1 MGMWRTLAASLVLA
15 LLATGC
21 GVGSGGSGGVS
32 STVSVT
38 PTASIAGDP
47 ARGKE
52 VMVKFECARCHS
64 GAIEAPAKEKQCT
77 GCHSDI
83 MAGTVQ
89 ATPAKLAHWQANVV
103 FLADTPTLVYP
114 EKRFRRSWIANFLLH
129 PHDLRPSLAPSMP
142 RLPLTEQQA
151 ADVAAYLSPLSDP
164 KPAEEA
170 AALEGTNVAMG
181 RELLDVKGC
190 VLCHRMTGVPPMRGT
205 MLPVGINPREM
216 SRAMRLAPDLRFTR
230 DRYSAATLVAWLLDP
245 ASIKPDTLMP
255 RMGLTEPEAKNIAA
269 YILRT
274 PLAPAE
280 PKVIPLRLPVL
291 DRKVTYDE
299 VATRVLRKTCWHCHG
314 EPDFERGDGGPGNS
328 GGFGFRA
335 RGLDLSDYAA
345 TFAGMLD
352 DTGRRVSVFAPL
364 KGALDVV
371 GVKGNAAAPT
381 EDRTPVL
388 VAAMLA
394 RQREEAGE
402 ETAIRGMPLGLP
414 ALPPEDIQLVETW
427 IAQGRP
433 R

>member
-1 MGMWRTLAASLVLA
+1 MGMWRALPLSIALA
-15 LLATGC
+15 L
-21 GVGSGGSGGVS
+21 GGASCGVS
-32 STVSVT
+32 SGGPGGTSSAPNATHVT
-38 PTASIAGDP
+38 SAVGDP
-47 ARGKE
+47 ARGRD

-83 MAGTVQ
+83 MAGNVQ
-89 ATPAKLAHWQANVV
+89 ATPAKLARWQSNVV

-114 EKRFRRSWIANFLLH
+114 EKRFKRSWITSFLLH

-142 RLPLTEQQA
+142 RLPLTEQEA
-151 ADVAAYLSPLSDP
+151 ADIAAYLSPLGDP
-164 KPAEEA
+164 KPADEA
-170 AALEGTNVAMG
+170 AAIEGTNPAMG

-190 VLCHRMTGVPPMRGT
+190 VLCHRMTGVPTMHGT
-205 MLPVGINPREM
+205 LLPVGINPREM

-245 ASIKPDTLMP
+245 AKIKPDTLMP
-255 RMGLTEPEAKNIAA
+255 RMGLTEAEAKNIAA
-269 YILRT
+269 YILHA
-274 PLAPAE
+274 PLAPVE

-291 DRKVTYDE
+291 DRRVTYDE

-328 GGFGFRA
+328 GGFGFRG
-335 RGLDLSDYAA
+335 RGLDLSDYPA

-352 DTGRRVSVFAPL
+352 DAGRRVSVFAPVPML
-364 KGALDVV
+364 ATDGTS
-371 GVKGNAAAPT
+371 GGFGPAPR

-394 RQREEAGE
+394 RQHEEAGE
-402 ETAIRGMPLGLP
+402 EPSIRGMPLGLP
-414 ALPPEDIQLVETW
+414 SLPPEDIQLVETW
-427 IAQGRP
+427 IAEGRP